1 MSLSDKLT
9 QAVDDA
15 AQLLC
20 KVGALLVDQKLSAKE
35 REQLS
40 TILDM
45 PDDYPGRV
53 SNSALAQILREE
65 GYDISKSSIDRHR
78 GERCTCHRKVS
89 K

>member
-1 MSLSDKLT
+1 MSLSDKLN
-9 QAVDDA
+9 QAVDEA
-15 AQLLC
+15 SQLLC
-20 KVGALLVDQKLSAKE
+20 TVGVLLVNPKLTAKE

-40 TILDM
+40 TILSM

-53 SNSALAQILREE
+53 SNSALSQILREE

-78 GERCTCHRKVS
+78 GARCTCHRKVS